1 MKKKLNNVLII
12 AEAGVNHNGS
22 MKLAKS
28 LIKEASKTGADFI
41 KFQTFKA
48 DNLVTKKAIKAPYQ
62 RKNSN
67 KKELAQYEMLKKY
80 ELDKKKITILKKYCN
95 KCNIKFLS
103 SIFDIES
110 FNLLNTINEKYIK
123 IPSSEIDN
131 YPLLNHLSKF
141 KKKYFLSTGISN
153 MKEINQCIK
162 ILISGK
168 VNMNDIY
175 ILHCNSSYPT
185 SFEDLNLNNIKT
197 LQQKFNNNIGFSDHS
212 IGVEGAIAAVAL
224 GAKVIEKHFTTDKK
238 LSGPDQKIS
247 LTPSELKL
255 MVSSIRN
262 IEKSLGSFKKEP
274 TKSELKNKLHIRK
287 SIVAKKDI
295 KKNQI
300 FTTKNITTKRPG
312 NGLTPML
319 WEKVLGKKAIKDF
332 KKDSII
338 KI

>member
-1 MKKKLNNVLII
+1 M
-12 AEAGVNHNGS
+12 
-22 MKLAKS
+22 
-28 LIKEASKTGADFI
+28 
-41 KFQTFKA
+41 
-48 DNLVTKKAIKAPYQ
+48 
-62 RKNSN
+62 
-67 KKELAQYEMLKKY
+67 
-80 ELDKKKITILKKYCN
+80 
-95 KCNIKFLS
+95 S